1 MTDPESQIAV
11 PPTLTVETALLDQ
24 ISETLYR
31 ILKGKDLSTV
41 PMPASLPDN
50 EVRQV
55 LRLLNEFVE
64 EYRSLAAFM
73 YSIARGELDFEPPR
87 SRMELV
93 SSFKTLQA
101 SLRHL
106 TYKTQAI
113 AKGDFAQRVDFIG
126 DFSVAFNSMT
136 VQLKEAFEKIE
147 KQNLELQNANRTIQ
161 EERDKSERLL
171 ANTLP
176 PHVIA
181 ELKSQGTSEPRTFE
195 NVAVYFSDIVGFTA
209 RSAGMPPAHLIT
221 ELNELFTG
229 FDAIFEANGCERVK
243 TIGDA
248 YLAVCGMDQNRD
260 NPSACIVRAA
270 LQILEFLKRRNRAS
284 EVRWEVRIGIH
295 TGRVVGGIVG
305 TRKFLYDVFGDTINT
320 ASRMESNSLPMR
332 VNVSETTW
340 EQIRDQYRGTDR
352 GCLEVKGKGAMRMFF
367 VEEIGPQAVPTA
379 EPPHGQIMPRDDS

>member
-1 MTDPESQIAV
+1 MSEPESHRAV
-11 PPTLTVETALLDQ
+11 PPTLTVETALLDR

-31 ILKGKDLSTV
+31 VLKGKDLAAI
-41 PMPASLPDN
+41 PIPEALPDN

-55 LRLLNEFVE
+55 LRLLNEFVG

-73 YSIARGELDFEPPR
+73 YSIARGELEFEPPR

-113 AKGDFAQRVDFIG
+113 AKGDFTQRVDFIG
-126 DFSVAFNSMT
+126 DFSAAFNSMT

-147 KQNLELQNANRTIQ
+147 QQNLELQNANRIIQ

-176 PHVIA
+176 AHVIA

-195 NVAVYFSDIVGFTA
+195 NVAVYFSDIVGFTT
-209 RSAGMPPAHLIT
+209 RSAGMPPARLIA
-221 ELNELFTG
+221 ELNDLFTG

-248 YLAVCGMDQNRD
+248 YLAVCGMDRNRD
-260 NPSACIVRAA
+260 NPSGRIVRAA
-270 LQILEFLKRRNRAS
+270 LQILEFLKRRNSVS
-284 EVRWEVRIGIH
+284 EIRWEVRIGIH

-305 TRKFLYDVFGDTINT
+305 TRRFLYDVFGDTINT

-332 VNVSETTW
+332 VNVSQTTW
-340 EQIRDQYRGTDR
+340 EQIRDQCRGTDR
-352 GCLEVKGKGAMRMFF
+352 GYLEVKGKGPMQMFF
-367 VEEIGPQAVPTA
+367 VEEMCRQA
-379 EPPHGQIMPRDDS
+379 